1 MIYFNASEHYKSQK
15 NILNDVN
22 LYASGKIA

>member
-1 MIYFNASEHYKSQK
+1 MIYFNASELYKSQK

-22 LYASGKIA
+22 LYASGKKA